1 MRISDWSSDVCSSD
15 LYLRDR
21 QWDNSFDD
29 ISLKSANS
37 LTIDDNLVLSAGL
50 RHTWFSNDIVYDG
63 AGQPDN
69 LADDGVWSYE
79 LGVSYSVLDD
89 TRVRGSLATGFN
101 QIGRAHV

>member
-50 RHTWFSNDIVYDG
+50 RHTWFSNDIVYAG

-69 LADDGVWSYE
+69 LADDGVWSSA
-79 LGVSYSVLDD
+79 LGVSHSVLAN
-89 TRVRGSLATGFN
+89 TRVRGSLATG
-101 QIGRAHV
+101 IDWTSRV